1 MTLNKFSSLA
11 TCPVKL
17 SFLSLQMD
25 PTLEESPG
33 FLSYEQSMESCLYVY
48 LSDIYRSQK
57 GMCHLDV
64 HVYCTDLSV
73 MI

>member
-17 SFLSLQMD
+17 SFLSLHMG
-25 PTLEESPG
+25 PTSEESPG
-33 FLSYEQSMESCLYVY
+33 FLSCEQSMESCLYVY
-48 LSDIYRSQK
+48 LSDIYSSLK
-57 GMCHLDV
+57 GMCHMDV
-64 HVYCTDLSV
+64 RVYCTDLSV